1 MPLSTPVTAEA
12 SAAQVPY
19 PSVSESRLSSVGS
32 SGFLVHEQGTPL
44 WTSFTD
50 GSITVVSEESS
61 VSGTLASGVVKIEQW
76 EGSRKVTELRDMSTQ
91 RSVII
96 SPDL

>member
-1 MPLSTPVTAEA
+1 M
-12 SAAQVPY
+12 
-19 PSVSESRLSSVGS
+19 
-32 SGFLVHEQGTPL
+32 HEQGTPL